1 VCAQLQQVVAVILG
15 VGEIIREGQERQKTE
30 ADKRQVQRP
39 LGQVKPSETV
49 DQSTAPKEVTLSNK
63 RIVPAKSSDQPTPNQ
78 TQVTAFANV
87 PSQRP
92 LPQPV
97 SFYAQVPGSSSSPS
111 QPREALQ
118 KVPTAWLPP
127 GTFIPC
133 ALVNTVESNHI
144 NTPVVGEVLR
154 DVYQNGHLII
164 PAGAVVSSFA
174 ESGAVRD
181 RIEVAGVWLIVFPDG
196 RHLRVRGIAC
206 DREANPSN
214 QQYGTED
221 GSAGLQ
227 GDLVESDHWANAK
240 AFIALLMTATMQT
253 GTAVATSALQA
264 SHTTGVVGL
273 PHTTTIVAKYLDQLL
288 NGETGD
294 GRFVRVPASK
304 EFYVFVT
311 ETVLPT
317 NRAIADEKRPADDDV
332 SKVTASD
339 NDKILQQAIKTE
351 QAIQNAALRKQ
362 NRQRKSS
369 KRQRNKWKTGSRK
382 TTLCGE
388 SSKRR

>member
-1 VCAQLQQVVAVILG
+1 MNMVKLLRFFLTGSGAVVLVVAVILG
-15 VGEIIREGQERQKTE
+15 VGEIIHEGQERQKAE
-30 ADKRQVQRP
+30 ADKRQIQRP

-49 DQSTAPKEVTLSNK
+49 DKSTAPKEVVLSNN
-63 RIVPAKSSDQPTPNQ
+63 RIVPAKPSEQPTPPQ
-78 TQVTAFANV
+78 SQAVPIANAS
-87 PSQRP
+87 SQRP
-92 LPQPV
+92 LPQLV
-97 SFYAQVPGSSSSPS
+97 SFYVQVPGSPSST
-111 QPREALQ
+111 ALPKPIQ
-118 KVPTAWLPP
+118 KTPNAWLPP
-127 GTFIPC
+127 ATFIPC
-133 ALVNTVESNHI
+133 ALVNTVESSHI

-174 ESGAVRD
+174 GSGALRD
-181 RIEVAGVWLIVFPDG
+181 RIEVAGVWLIVYPDG
-196 RHLRVRGIAC
+196 RHLRVHGIAC

-214 QQYGTED
+214 QQFGTED

-253 GTAVATSALQA
+253 GTAVATSTLQA

-273 PHTTTIVAKYLDQLL
+273 PDTTPILAKYLDQLL

-311 ETVLPT
+311 ETVLPGD
-317 NRAIADEKRPADDDV
+317 RAIADEKRSDDDDV
-332 SKVTASD
+332 SKAAASD
-339 NDKILQQAIKTE
+339 GDKILQQAVKTE
-351 QAIQNAALRKQ
+351 QAIQNAAQPQER
-362 NRQRKSS
+362 RD
-369 KRQRNKWKTGSRK
+369 
-382 TTLCGE
+382 E
-388 SSKRR
+388 SFKFSY

>member
-1 VCAQLQQVVAVILG
+1 MVKLLRFFLTGPGAIVLVVAVILG
-15 VGEIIREGQERQKTE
+15 VGEIIHKGQERQKTE

-39 LGQVKPSETV
+39 LGQVKPSENV
-49 DQSTAPKEVTLSNK
+49 DKSTAPKEVVLSNN
-63 RIVPAKSSDQPTPNQ
+63 RIVPAKSSEQPTPTQ
-78 TQVTAFANV
+78 TQAVPIANAS
-87 PSQRP
+87 SQRP
-92 LPQPV
+92 LPQLV
-97 SFYAQVPGSSSSPS
+97 NFYAQVPGSSPSPTA
-111 QPREALQ
+111 PPKAIQ
-118 KVPTAWLPP
+118 KTPTAWLPP
-127 GTFIPC
+127 AIFIPC
-133 ALVNTVESNHI
+133 ALVNTVESSHI

-174 ESGAVRD
+174 ASGAVRD
-181 RIEVAGVWLIVFPDG
+181 RIEVAGIWLIVYPDG
-196 RHLRVRGIAC
+196 RHLRVHGIAC
-206 DREANPSN
+206 DREADPSN
-214 QQYGTED
+214 QQFGTED

-273 PHTTTIVAKYLDQLL
+273 PDTTPILAKYLDQLL

-311 ETVLPT
+311 ETVLPGD
-317 NRAIADEKRPADDDV
+317 RAIADEKSADDDDV
-332 SKVTASD
+332 SKAAASD
-339 NDKILQQAIKTE
+339 GDKILQQAVKTE
-351 QAIQNAALRKQ
+351 QAIQNAAQPQER
-362 NRQRKSS
+362 RD
-369 KRQRNKWKTGSRK
+369 
-382 TTLCGE
+382 E
-388 SSKRR
+388 SFKFSY